1 MMITMKMNTEIKTIL
16 VPTDFSEKSNNAV
29 AMATEMAM
37 RHQSKILLFHVVN
50 NYYLIDRSGKQVIGT
65 KVVQENTEKAEDALE
80 TLKKSIQEK
89 YSSLQVD
96 IQLKSEHMVNSM
108 NDLMISEDVD
118 LVVMGTKGEQKLK
131 QFILGSFSYSV
142 LSNVH
147 CSVLL
152 IPEGFKKYEFK
163 KILFPVRVLDYLNDK
178 LELTLSLAKKNKSII
193 NILGISD
200 QNDVKNLTTAYLDVK
215 KKLFIKSAD
224 YTSDFLLTEDKAV
237 HISKFSKEENAD
249 LIVLNYE
256 DEESWKSFF
265 SENFLK
271 KIINNTEI
279 PLFFLK
285 PKITRKHTDK
295 DLGNYDITL
304 PYPG

>member
-1 MMITMKMNTEIKTIL
+1 MKMNTEIKTIL
-16 VPTDFSEKSNNAV
+16 VPTDFSAKSDNAV

-37 RHQSKILLFHVVN
+37 RHQSRIILFHVIN

-65 KVVQENTEKAEDALE
+65 EVVQENTEKAEAALD
-80 TLKKSIQEK
+80 TLKKSIHEK

-96 IQLKSEHMVNSM
+96 IQLKSEHMVNSI
-108 NDLMISEDVD
+108 NDLVVSEDVD
-118 LVVMGTKGEQKLK
+118 LVVMGTKGQQKLK

-152 IPEGFKKYEFK
+152 IPEEFKKYEFK
-163 KILFPVRVLDYLNDK
+163 KILFPVRVLDHLSDK

-193 NILGISD
+193 NLLGISD
-200 QNDVKNLTTAYLDVK
+200 QNDVKSLTTAYLDVK

-285 PKITRKHTDK
+285 PKITRKNTDK

>member
-1 MMITMKMNTEIKTIL
+1 MMMNTEIKTIL
-16 VPTDFSEKSNNAV
+16 VPTDFSEKSNNAI

-37 RHQSKILLFHVVN
+37 RHQSKIILFHMIN
-50 NYYLIDRSGKQVIGT
+50 NYYLIDKSGKQVIGNE
-65 KVVQENTEKAEDALE
+65 VVQENTEKAEIALD

-96 IQLKSEHMVNSM
+96 IQLKNEHMVNSI
-108 NDLMISEDVD
+108 NDLVVSEDVD
-118 LVVMGTKGEQKLK
+118 LVVMGTQGQQKLK
-131 QFILGSFSYSV
+131 QFILGSSSYSV
-142 LSNVH
+142 LSNVY
-147 CSVLL
+147 CSILL
-152 IPEGFKKYEFK
+152 IPEGFKKYKFK
-163 KILFPVRVLDYLNDK
+163 KILFPVRVLDHLNDK

-193 NILGISD
+193 NLLGISD
-200 QNDVKNLTTAYLDVK
+200 QADVQSLSSAYLDVK
-215 KKLFIKSAD
+215 QKLFVKSAD

-237 HISKFSKEENAD
+237 HISKFSKEENTD

-265 SENFLK
+265 SENFFK
-271 KIINNTEI
+271 KIINNTEV

-285 PKITRKHTDK
+285 PKITRKNTDQEHP
-295 DLGNYDITL
+295 GNYDITL